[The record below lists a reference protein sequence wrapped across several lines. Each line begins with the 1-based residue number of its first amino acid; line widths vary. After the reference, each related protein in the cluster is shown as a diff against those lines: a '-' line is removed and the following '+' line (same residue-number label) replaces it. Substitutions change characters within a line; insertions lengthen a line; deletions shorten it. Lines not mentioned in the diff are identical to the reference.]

1 MNRYICESGRIDK
14 DGKMRLPMDRL
25 RQFFSQNKGRRIVIR
40 VDVWEEPTEAMF
52 GYYHRYIVPTI
63 QKALYEQGQRLA
75 AEEVD
80 EWLRSSNK
88 ITCNAEHGLRRVEQ
102 LSRDEMSEFISWLKE
117 FAAENLYTYIEDPK
131 TL

>member
-14 DGKMRLPMDRL
+14 AGKMRLPMDRL

-63 QKALYEQGQRLA
+63 QKAMYEQGQRLA
-75 AEEVD
+75 SEEVD